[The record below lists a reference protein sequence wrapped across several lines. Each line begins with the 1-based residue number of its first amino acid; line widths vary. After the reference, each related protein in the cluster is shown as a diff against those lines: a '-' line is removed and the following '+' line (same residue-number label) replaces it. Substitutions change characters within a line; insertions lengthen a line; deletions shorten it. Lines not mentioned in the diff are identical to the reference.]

1 MLYNNRLL
9 NFVFS
14 QVYILSDIV
23 RFCLM
28 NNTDHFLRRSLFAVF
43 TFKVNAL
50 IVKGP
55 AIIQWIWLYFISVMI
70 ERNLSESSVDISRG
84 DSAFPTLSIT
94 ILLGLLRLMMVRS
107 PLLRWSLAWMLF
119 LFQLMKKVLSLAQFI
134 TIDLQ
139 VWRSRSVFL
148 Y

>member
-70 ERNLSESSVDISRG
+70 ERNLSERSVDISRG